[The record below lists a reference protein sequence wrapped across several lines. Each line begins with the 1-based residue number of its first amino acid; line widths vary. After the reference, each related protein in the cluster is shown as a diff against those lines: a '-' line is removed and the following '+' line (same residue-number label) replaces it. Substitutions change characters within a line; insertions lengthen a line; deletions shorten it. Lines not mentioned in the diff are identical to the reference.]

1 MPEEEFNPKEFYS
14 RAKENIDYF
23 EDREGLR
30 HDIKE
35 RDPKFK
41 KIFKA
46 AEEEARRAIETKFN
60 FRTDM
65 KAFIHAL
72 KEETKRILKEKHNL
86 DWKTPREMNPFS
98 KFD

>member
-1 MPEEEFNPKEFYS
+1 MLVEQFDAKEFYS
-14 RAKENIDYF
+14 RAKEGIDYF
-23 EDREGLR
+23 CDREGLR
-30 HDIKE
+30 YDIKE

-72 KEETKRILKEKHNL
+72 KEETKRILKEKNGL
-86 DWKTPREMNPFS
+86 DWKTPREMNPYARL
-98 KFD
+98 D